1 MNVIIDAIMSTD
13 PTIIRLSD
21 DALKRAG
28 VPIDKSRFVDR
39 VICTGTNNKKA
50 MMAALKIMSVMPI
63 SDLVALLTPIYNDH
77 SESISE
83 IFGLEDADSEANFK
97 RVIRLINGNGL
108 VANSLND
115 ETLMNLKKA
124 LKKEDE

>member
-1 MNVIIDAIMSTD
+1 MSTD

-50 MMAALKIMSVMPI
+50 MLAALKIMSVMPI